1 MQKFWDS
8 CMGVFRKQLPEPEI
22 KQWFEPIIPISYTR
36 ETKELVLKV
45 PSQHYFDYL
54 EQTYFDLIHSTI
66 KTIFGEGT
74 QLFYDIVIAKDLNQS
89 VQQKAGNIGH
99 LQKKVNESNMTS
111 KNPFH
116 RVIVEDIDP
125 QLNWKY
131 TFDEFQEG
139 RSNQM
144 GRAVGCE
151 IANHPGTTAFNPLFI
166 YGHSGVGKTHLVH
179 AIGCAA
185 KLKNPDLRVLY
196 VTTNLFQHQYTNA
209 VTKGNINDF
218 INFYQTIDL
227 LIMDDVHE
235 LIGKT
240 GTQNTFFNIFNHL
253 HQNRKQI
260 ILTCD
265 RQPSQMKDI
274 EERMLTRFKW
284 GLVTELERPDYELRK
299 AILNY
304 KIRKDGLSIS
314 SEVVDYIATNVTDNI
329 RDLEGSIVSLLAQ
342 STFCNKKIDMKL
354 AEKVVKNLIVIDSVQ
369 LTIEKITAIVCKH
382 LGVNEDVL
390 MSKTRQ
396 REIVLAR
403 QMSMYFS
410 KKYTNQSQS
419 TIGHVVAGRDHATVN
434 HSIKTVSN
442 LLATDRQF
450 EYTLKEIEQKI
461 LHAK

>member
-1 MQKFWDS
+1 
-8 CMGVFRKQLPEPEI
+8 
-22 KQWFEPIIPISYTR
+22 
-36 ETKELVLKV
+36 
-45 PSQHYFDYL
+45 
-54 EQTYFDLIHSTI
+54 
-66 KTIFGEGT
+66 
-74 QLFYDIVIAKDLNQS
+74 
-89 VQQKAGNIGH
+89 
-99 LQKKVNESNMTS
+99 
-111 KNPFH
+111 
-116 RVIVEDIDP
+116 
-125 QLNWKY
+125 
-131 TFDEFQEG
+131 
-139 RSNQM
+139 
-144 GRAVGCE
+144 
-151 IANHPGTTAFNPLFI
+151 
-166 YGHSGVGKTHLVH
+166 
-179 AIGCAA
+179 
-185 KLKNPDLRVLY
+185 
-196 VTTNLFQHQYTNA
+196 
-209 VTKGNINDF
+209 
-218 INFYQTIDL
+218 
-227 LIMDDVHE
+227 
-235 LIGKT
+235 
-240 GTQNTFFNIFNHL
+240 
-253 HQNRKQI
+253 
-260 ILTCD
+260 
-265 RQPSQMKDI
+265 
-274 EERMLTRFKW
+274 MLTRFKW

-314 SEVVDYIATNVTDNI
+314 PEVVDYIATNVTDNI